1 MRSCSDNRRNYAL
14 ALMFA
19 SMAEN
24 ANVANQSSDIYSNKT
39 RVIDDESN
47 VADMTHDV
55 DSRRP
60 KICACVSADYN
71 IIAPCVIG

>member
-14 ALMFA
+14 APMFA
-19 SMAEN
+19 SLAGN

-39 RVIDDESN
+39 RVIDETN
-47 VADMTHDV
+47 VADLTHDV

-60 KICACVSADYN
+60 
-71 IIAPCVIG
+71 

>member
-19 SMAEN
+19 SVTEN
-24 ANVANQSSDIYSNKT
+24 ADVANQSSDIYSNKT
-39 RVIDDESN
+39 RVIDESN

-55 DSRRP
+55 DSRRHP
-60 KICACVSADYN
+60 RSAH
-71 IIAPCVIG
+71 A